1 MKPAVIWTEERK
13 LFRSVTETTSLIA
26 WATDESGQCYYLS
39 PAWYQFTGAKEG
51 EGLGFNWLTS
61 VHPNDVVSV
70 RRAFFEA
77 NDNRTAIGSAF
88 RMADANGDYFLVWDV
103 GLPKFS
109 DDLQFQG
116 FFGTTCILTPD
127 LLEKAVTPERLPKST
142 CPDLTPREREILRL
156 ISYGNTTENVAA
168 MLQITGRTVDTHVT
182 NAGLKLGSFNRAHT
196 VATAIRLNAI

>member
-1 MKPAVIWTEERK
+1 MKQAVIWTEERK

-39 PAWYQFTGAKEG
+39 PAWYQFTGAQDG

-70 RRAFFEA
+70 RRAFFDA
-77 NDNRTAIGSAF
+77 NDSRSAFSTTYRTA
-88 RMADANGDYFLVWDV
+88 DAHGDYCLVWDV
-103 GLPKFS
+103 GLP
-109 DDLQFQG
+109 QFANDMQFLG
-116 FFGTTCILTPD
+116 FFGTTCILTAD
-127 LLEKAVTPERLPKST
+127 LLAKAETPDRAAKPAARG
-142 CPDLTPREREILRL
+142 LTPREREILTL
-156 ISYGNTTENVAA
+156 ISYGNTTENVAS

>member
-39 PAWYQFTGAKEG
+39 PAWYQFTGAKDG

-109 DDLQFQG
+109 GSARKGGDTRAVAEIDLPR
-116 FFGTTCILTPD
+116 PD
-127 LLEKAVTPERLPKST
+127 PARARNPEAYLLWQHDRKCRRHAADHWADRRYARDQCWPKAR
-142 CPDLTPREREILRL
+142 
-156 ISYGNTTENVAA
+156 
-168 MLQITGRTVDTHVT
+168 
-182 NAGLKLGSFNRAHT
+182 
-196 VATAIRLNAI
+196 